1 MPAFTADFWNAV
13 SKGEV
18 ATSMEAAWGTGSFA
32 GSLEKNPGVGAEYR
46 VAPLPQWK
54 KGSKSSGNWGGSTAV
69 VTTQSKNPEAAA
81 LFAYWL
87 MSSKASLV
95 QGWKGAGVFP
105 AATAGL
111 DLPELADKANNPSKF
126 FDGQNVAAVYK
137 EAGKGVNTRFQ
148 WSPWAPTV
156 DASFQKQMDL
166 AVDGK
171 QSFAVALDNWQSETL
186 SKAKA
191 DGYNVK

>member
-1 MPAFTADFWNAV
+1 
-13 SKGEV
+13 
-18 ATSMEAAWGTGSFA
+18 
-32 GSLEKNPGVGAEYR
+32 
-46 VAPLPQWK
+46 
-54 KGSKSSGNWGGSTAV
+54 
-69 VTTQSKNPEAAA
+69 
-81 LFAYWL
+81 

-105 AATAGL
+105 AASAGL
-111 DLPELADKANNPSKF
+111 DLPELSDKTNNPSKF

-156 DASFQKQMDL
+156 DASFSKQMDL
-166 AVDGK
+166 AVDRK
-171 QSFAVALDNWQSETL
+171 QSFAAALDNWQSETL
-186 SKAKA
+186 TKAKA